1 MLVFSIAYNLL
12 SSNGMANSMLMKVGI
27 IDQPILFLQSS
38 KHVWST
44 MWLWGTW
51 KSLGWSAIMYIA
63 AISGIDEE
71 LYEAARVDGATR
83 MQLIWHI
90 TIPSILPTYTVLL
103 MLSISNFLSNGMEQY
118 FVFQNSFNKEAIQV
132 LDLYVYNL
140 AMGSGSYSVSTALSM
155 LKSVVSIVL
164 LCVANKL
171 AKLVRGESF
180 M

>member
-1 MLVFSIAYNLL
+1 MKHSIRRQMAGVFIGIMAVTFFLCWLANHFFLEDYYFKDKKKALVSAFEVLNKGVSQGQL
-12 SSNGMANSMLMKVGI
+12 S
-27 IDQPILFLQSS
+27 
-38 KHVWST
+38 
-44 MWLWGTW
+44 
-51 KSLGWSAIMYIA
+51 
-63 AISGIDEE
+63 DENFT
-71 LYEAARVDGATR
+71 TR

>member
-1 MLVFSIAYNLL
+1 M
-12 SSNGMANSMLMKVGI
+12 
-27 IDQPILFLQSS
+27 
-38 KHVWST
+38 
-44 MWLWGTW
+44 
-51 KSLGWSAIMYIA
+51 
-63 AISGIDEE
+63 
-71 LYEAARVDGATR
+71 
-83 MQLIWHI
+83 
-90 TIPSILPTYTVLL
+90 
-103 MLSISNFLSNGMEQY
+103 
-118 FVFQNSFNKEAIQV
+118 